1 MFEDDLRQGLK
12 KIGPTYSSVAEK
24 QAQVVQMIKRYELKP
39 ELKTRV
45 NQDIPGLRKKTRAFS
60 AKPNNKRYWEALGS
74 FERNGM
80 VNIGL
85 SRNFVRFMYP
95 MVPMF
100 FFIYMAEPVIHG
112 NVYVKHYNNYQ
123 WESIYHKYGQ
133 NRMVY
138 TDNTITRLA

>member
-1 MFEDDLRQGLK
+1 LR
-12 KIGPTYSSVAEK
+12 KIGPNYSSIAEK
-24 QAQVVQMIKRYELKP
+24 QTQVVHMVKRYELKP
-39 ELKTRV
+39 ELKCRV
-45 NQDIPGLRKKTRAFS
+45 NQDIPGLRKKAVAFS

-100 FFIYMAEPVIHG
+100 FFIYMAQPVIHG
-112 NVYVKHYNNYQ
+112 NVYVKWYNNYQ
-123 WESIYHKYGQ
+123 WQSMYNKFQ
-133 NRMVY
+133 ANKMVY
-138 TDNTITRLA
+138 ADNTITRIA